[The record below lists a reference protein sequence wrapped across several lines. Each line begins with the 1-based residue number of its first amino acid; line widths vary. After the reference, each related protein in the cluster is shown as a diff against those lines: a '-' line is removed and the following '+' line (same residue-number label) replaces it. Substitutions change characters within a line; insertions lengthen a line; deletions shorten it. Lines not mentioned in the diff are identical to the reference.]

1 MNRSRERLTA
11 VRSRFPAPGRT
22 ARDARRGR
30 DGRVRRAAPEHRAA
44 TPRAGLRH
52 AQGSRAAAHLAGAP
66 RLVEAAHLA
75 ATGPREVA
83 DPPGPGSLDG
93 QPESRGA
100 GSLEGRRRARGAG
113 TPEGQR
119 GARGTE
125 SLAGRP
131 GAPGTGRRRG
141 AGPPRLASSGPGMTW
156 APGAGGQWGPTAANW
171 CPHPGPGPLRPDVR
185 ATVARSPGVP
195 PRAGRSACR
204 EMRRPA
210 RAAGTSPEHLGG
222 PGLAWSPGQCRSRG
236 IVPRRARRLACA
248 RRGECRSGHLANTR
262 SSGSVPVPVPG
273 PIPGTPPPGAG
284 DRRGGGA
291 TRSG

>member
-1 MNRSRERLTA
+1 MNRSRERMTA
-11 VRSRFPAPGRT
+11 VRSRPL
-22 ARDARRGR
+22 
-30 DGRVRRAAPEHRAA
+30 AA
-44 TPRAGLRH
+44 TPRARPRH
-52 AQGSRAAAHLAGAP
+52 ARGSRAGAQLGGAQLGGAP

-75 ATGPREVA
+75 AARGPREVT

-93 QPESRGA
+93 Q
-100 GSLEGRRRARGAG
+100 RRARGAG

-119 GARGTE
+119 GARG
-125 SLAGRP
+125 AGTPEGQR
-131 GAPGTGRRRG
+131 GARGAGRRRG
-141 AGPPRLASSGPGMTW
+141 AGPLRLASSGPWMTW
-156 APGAGGQWGPTAANW
+156 AAGARGQWGPAAANR
-171 CPHPGPGPLRPDVR
+171 CPHPRAGAVRPGVR

-195 PRAGRSACR
+195 PRAARSACH
-204 EMRRPA
+204 EMRRSL

-222 PGLAWSPGQCRSRG
+222 PGPAWSPGQCRSRG

-262 SSGSVPVPVPG
+262 SSGSVPVPAPG
-273 PIPGTPPPGAG
+273 PIPGTSPPGAG